1 MKQVKWSKQLLKSFH
16 VKSSDKKMLKYV
28 AASLGVGAIL
38 IALVVAIAK
47 SQVNAQAASGARVS
61 DRKLVCM
68 LQDSLQ
74 TRAGLEHVYNG
85 KKYYLCCGGC
95 LAGFEQN
102 PARYSHAV
110 DPVNGK
116 QVDKADAS
124 IYGYKGRAYFFS
136 SQNTLQIFARDPDKY
151 VSQSAAA
158 AQSPNP

>member
-1 MKQVKWSKQLLKSFH
+1 
-16 VKSSDKKMLKYV
+16 MLKHI
-28 AASLGVGAIL
+28 AAGMGAGAIL
-38 IALVVAIAK
+38 IALIVAIAK
-47 SQVNAQAASGARVS
+47 SQVNAQAASGARVT

-74 TRAGLEHVYNG
+74 TREGLEHIYNG

-102 PARYSHAV
+102 PARYSQAV

-116 QVDKADAS
+116 QVDKADAP

-136 SQNTLQIFARDPDKY
+136 SQNTLQTFARDPDKY
-151 VSQSAAA
+151 LRQTAAA
-158 AQSPNP
+158 AQGANR

>member
-1 MKQVKWSKQLLKSFH
+1 
-16 VKSSDKKMLKYV
+16 MLKYM
-28 AASLGVGAIL
+28 AASLGAGAIL
-38 IALVVAIAK
+38 IALLVAAIAK
-47 SQVNAQAASGARVS
+47 SQVNAQGASGARVS

-74 TRAGLEHVYNG
+74 TREGLEHTYNG

-110 DPVNGK
+110 DPVSGK
-116 QVDKADAS
+116 QVDKADAP

-136 SQNTLQIFARDPDKY
+136 SQNTLQTFARNPDKY
-151 VSQSAAA
+151 LSQTAAA
-158 AQSPNP
+158 AQGPNP

>member
-1 MKQVKWSKQLLKSFH
+1 MKKIKSSKQGIRSFRG
-16 VKSSDKKMLKYV
+16 KRIDKKMLKYM
-28 AASLGVGAIL
+28 AASLGAGAIL
-38 IALVVAIAK
+38 FALVVAITR
-47 SQVNAQAASGARVS
+47 SQVNAQGASGARVS

-74 TRAGLEHVYNG
+74 TREGLEHTYNG
-85 KKYYLCCGGC
+85 KRYYLCCGGC

-116 QVDKADAS
+116 QVDKADAP

-136 SQNTLQIFARDPDKY
+136 SQNTLQTFARDPDKY
-151 VSQSAAA
+151 LSQTAAA
-158 AQSPNP
+158 AQGANR

>member
-1 MKQVKWSKQLLKSFH
+1 MKRIASSKQR
-16 VKSSDKKMLKYV
+16 VKSLRGKRIDMKMLKYV
-28 AASLGVGAIL
+28 AASLGAIAIL
-38 IALVVAIAK
+38 VALAFAVVN
-47 SQVNAQAASGARVS
+47 SQVNAQGTSGARVI

-74 TRAGLEHVYNG
+74 TREGLEYTYNG

-102 PARYSHAV
+102 PARYSHAA

-116 QVDKADAS
+116 LVDKADAP

-151 VSQSAAA
+151 VRQRE
-158 AQSPNP
+158 AQGPNL

>member
-1 MKQVKWSKQLLKSFH
+1 MKTIKSSKQGIGSFRG
-16 VKSSDKKMLKYV
+16 KRIDKKILKHI
-28 AASLGVGAIL
+28 AAGLGAGVIL
-38 IALVVAIAK
+38 IALVVVIPK
-47 SQVNAQAASGARVS
+47 SHVNAQAASAARVT

-74 TRAGLEHVYNG
+74 TREGLEHIYNG

-116 QVDKADAS
+116 QVDKADAA

-136 SQNTLQIFARDPDKY
+136 SQNTLQTFARDPDKY
-151 VSQSAAA
+151 LNQTAAA
-158 AQSPNP
+158 AQGANR